1 VCVTLSQNQV
11 CKCFSFHLGSS
22 SLSIVSCM
30 RGLFV
35 VQMTTR
41 ALVGVVRFS
50 RGREVSEEASMF
62 V

>member
-1 VCVTLSQNQV
+1 M
-11 CKCFSFHLGSS
+11 
-22 SLSIVSCM
+22 VSCM